1 MSFHNKTETKLL
13 AVGLGQI
20 HYFNVLFTPLFLAV
34 SMHLF
39 CRLACWWYS
48 GWYFFGSSGCDS
60 PLSLGEVTFLEEV
73 SLCLLTRDSCSRY
86 SLSDG
91 GLARGR
97 RSQVEVHPCTSEWE
111 ERFCYNEEEKRVC
124 LKLSWWWLF
133 GRVLWQRCSL
143 LVKTA
148 VMSNL
153 YVFEIDQNKPIYF
166 LSLHSSCCQ
175 SSLRA
180 DGWLTWTWVPRGPV
194 SSWKEFNWKEVAN
207 FK

>member
-153 YVFEIDQNKPIYF
+153 YVFEIIVFFNTCVFSCLDGHHGIRRWLF
-166 LSLHSSCCQ
+166 TILVARGCFVDHSS
-175 SSLRA
+175 LVKF
-180 DGWLTWTWVPRGPV
+180 DPP
-194 SSWKEFNWKEVAN
+194 
-207 FK
+207 